1 MIDTEPG
8 AVDIVTIDITGDV
21 CPMTFV
27 RTRLALDRL
36 PSEGRLRVRLRGAVP
51 LDNVTRSA
59 RQLGHSVT
67 RLPDAGDDVHEILIV
82 KAARDVAPRPG

>member
-1 MIDTEPG
+1 MTDSETAIL
-8 AVDIVTIDITGDV
+8 DITGET

-36 PSEGRLRVRLRGAVP
+36 PAGGRLRVRLRGAVP

-59 RQLGHSVT
+59 RQLGHAVAGET
-67 RLPDAGDDVHEILIV
+67 GTGQDGLDAGIHEILIV
-82 KAARDVAPRPG
+82 KAG